1 MVCLPSNFS
10 SSFLRYVGCMSII
23 YTVLKPVISFDT
35 FLSYEPVQDLS
46 TRVAVDCHCDATRLT
61 FMFQI
66 LKVIVDTAMV
76 SATLVSKIQQ
86 TVTLVTRN
94 CNFDNQQIAC

>member
-1 MVCLPSNFS
+1 M
-10 SSFLRYVGCMSII
+10 
-23 YTVLKPVISFDT
+23 
-35 FLSYEPVQDLS
+35 SYEPVQDLS

-66 LKVIVDTAMV
+66 LELILDTAMV
-76 SATLVSKIQQ
+76 SANLVSKIQQ

-94 CNFDNQQIAC
+94 CNFDNQ

>member
-1 MVCLPSNFS
+1 
-10 SSFLRYVGCMSII
+10 MSII

-66 LKVIVDTAMV
+66 LKLIVDTAMV
-76 SATLVSKIQQ
+76 SANLVSKIQQ
-86 TVTLVTRN
+86 TVTLVT
-94 CNFDNQQIAC
+94 CYKKL

>member
-1 MVCLPSNFS
+1 MINRCWSNKLKES
-10 SSFLRYVGCMSII
+10 KRLRYKC
-23 YTVLKPVISFDT
+23 TVLKPVISFDT

-66 LKVIVDTAMV
+66 LKLIVDTAMV
-76 SATLVSKIQQ
+76 SANLVSKIQQ
-86 TVTLVTRN
+86 TVTLVT
-94 CNFDNQQIAC
+94 CYKKL

>member
-1 MVCLPSNFS
+1 M
-10 SSFLRYVGCMSII
+10 
-23 YTVLKPVISFDT
+23 LKPVISFDT

-66 LKVIVDTAMV
+66 LKLIVDTAMV
-76 SATLVSKIQQ
+76 SANLVSKIQQ

>member
-1 MVCLPSNFS
+1 M
-10 SSFLRYVGCMSII
+10 
-23 YTVLKPVISFDT
+23 LKPVISFDT

-66 LKVIVDTAMV
+66 LKLIVDTAMV
-76 SATLVSKIQQ
+76 SANLVSKIQQ
-86 TVTLVTRN
+86 TVTLVT
-94 CNFDNQQIAC
+94 CYKKL

>member
-1 MVCLPSNFS
+1 
-10 SSFLRYVGCMSII
+10 MSII

-35 FLSYEPVQDLS
+35 FLLYEPVQDLS

-66 LKVIVDTAMV
+66 LKLIVDTAMV
-76 SATLVSKIQQ
+76 SANLVSKIQQ
-86 TVTLVTRN
+86 TVTLVT
-94 CNFDNQQIAC
+94 CYKKL

>member
-1 MVCLPSNFS
+1 M
-10 SSFLRYVGCMSII
+10 
-23 YTVLKPVISFDT
+23 LKPVISFDT

-66 LKVIVDTAMV
+66 LKLIVDTAMV
-76 SATLVSKIQQ
+76 SANLVSKIQQ

-94 CNFDNQQIAC
+94 CNFDNQ